1 MMMAHDLTF
10 AGFSYLVLA
19 ARWTLVLAAIAFV
32 GGGIGGLIIAF
43 ARTSPSRIARVLSI
57 GYVQI
62 VEGIPLLMLL
72 FLFYFGLAL
81 FGLRLDPWTSVTLG
95 LSVYAAA
102 FLGDIWAG
110 CIRTVPAG
118 QWQAA
123 RSLALSYVK
132 TLRLVIIPQAV
143 RIAVPPT
150 VGFLVQLIKG
160 TALASMVGFSEL
172 TRAGQMLNN
181 LTFKPFLIYLIV
193 AAIYFCICWPLS
205 VWSRALEVKFAA
217 PYRK

>member
-1 MMMAHDLTF
+1 MTVHDLTLQGV
-10 AGFSYLVLA
+10 AYLLLA
-19 ARWTLVLAAIAFV
+19 TRWTLVLAAIAFV
-32 GGGIGGLIIAF
+32 GGGLGGLFIAF
-43 ARTSPSRIARVLSI
+43 ARTAPSRWLRYLAV
-57 GYVQI
+57 GYIQVI
-62 VEGIPLLMLL
+62 EGIPLLMLL
-72 FLFYFGLAL
+72 FLFYFGLSL

-110 CIRTVPAG
+110 CIRTVPPG

-123 RSLALSYVK
+123 AGLAFNYVK
-132 TLRLVIIPQAV
+132 TMRLIIIPQAI

-172 TRAGQMLNN
+172 TRAGQILNN
-181 LTFKPFLIYLIV
+181 LTFKPFAIYLIV
-193 AAIYFCICWPLS
+193 AAIYFCLCWPLS
-205 VWSRALEVKFAA
+205 VWSRVLEVKFAA

>member
-1 MMMAHDLTF
+1 MMKAHDLTLD
-10 AGFSYLVLA
+10 GFFYLLLA
-19 ARWTLVLAAIAFV
+19 TRWTIALAAIAFV
-32 GGGIGGLIIAF
+32 GGGIGGLLIAF
-43 ARTSPSRIARVLSI
+43 AKTSPSRVARFVAFI
-57 GYVQI
+57 YVQI

-81 FGLRLDPWTSVTLG
+81 FGLRLDAWTSVTLG

-102 FLGDIWAG
+102 FLGDIWAS

-123 RSLALSYVK
+123 RSLALSYAK
-132 TLRLVIIPQAV
+132 AMRLVIIPQAI

-181 LTFKPFLIYLIV
+181 LTFKPFLIYAIV
-193 AAIYFCICWPLS
+193 AAIYFCLCWPLS
-205 VWSRALEVKFAA
+205 VWSRVLEVKLAA